1 MGIHREKSMLSLAS
15 YIAYL
20 TPHMNQD
27 IDLAVVYRPFGLN
40 LISSVIPD
48 LPTGVLVELLMGEA
62 QGPEIDPEELTELLM
77 DLIDPEALVSLEKHL
92 NRKAS

>member
-1 MGIHREKSMLSLAS
+1 MLSLAS

-20 TPHMNQD
+20 TPHMNRD
-27 IDLAVVYRPFGLN
+27 LDLAVVYKPFGLN

-62 QGPEIDPEELTELLM
+62 QGPEIDPEEVTELLL
-77 DLIDPEALVSLEKHL
+77 DLIDPEVLVALEQHFSR
-92 NRKAS
+92 NAS